1 MNQQILPFKA
11 AFLKPWV
18 ATQMWV
24 AKTMR
29 MGRDPNV
36 SRQEYAD
43 GSRKLVNY
51 RT

>member
-1 MNQQILPFKA
+1 MRNFSDYFLVSP
-11 AFLKPWV
+11 AFLKP
-18 ATQMWV
+18 WV

-36 SRQEYAD
+36 GRQGYAEW
-43 GSRKLVNY
+43 SQKLVNY